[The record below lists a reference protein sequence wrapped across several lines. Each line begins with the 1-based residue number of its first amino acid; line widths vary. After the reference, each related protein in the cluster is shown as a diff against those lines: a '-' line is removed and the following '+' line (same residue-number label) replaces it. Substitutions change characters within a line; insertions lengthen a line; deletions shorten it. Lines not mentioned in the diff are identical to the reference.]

1 MSDKIYEV
9 RALVPARSVRHA
21 LDELC
26 GRTIQWWDETA
37 VSVSL
42 ASAGEPREAVFD
54 PQDHPEVVE
63 VRP

>member
-1 MSDKIYEV
+1 MSGKVYEV
-9 RALVPARSVRHA
+9 RALVPARSARHA

-26 GRTIQWWDETA
+26 GRTIQWWDDVA

-42 ASAGEPREAVFD
+42 ASASEPGEAVYD
-54 PQDHPEVVE
+54 PADHPEVVE